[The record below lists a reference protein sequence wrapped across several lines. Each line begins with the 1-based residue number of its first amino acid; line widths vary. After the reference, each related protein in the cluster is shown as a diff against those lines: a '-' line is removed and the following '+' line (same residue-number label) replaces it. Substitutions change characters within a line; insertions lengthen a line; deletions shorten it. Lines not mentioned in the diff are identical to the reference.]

1 MPLASRILG
10 FVPPVSMDT
19 VHSLTFPVCPFRF
32 EMFSRLVVVKM
43 WITFPLTAAN
53 RWPPLLKEHCQ
64 EIQQKSK
71 SERKQWAVQLVV
83 TVKISFSQ
91 RVQAETLCGSGIKR
105 VRLGPR
111 IGWQFRYFHYSCS
124 SYWPRCW
131 HCHAHSSWNCL
142 DQSRALTLSKE
153 EGSEWGSN
161 SWNDCL
167 VPASHLRKSDG
178 LPIDSHCWS
187 SYSLAPPSLQPCL
200 PSCHAESEITSLFQ
214 CFFWFHDHRED

>member
-131 HCHAHSSWNCL
+131 HCHAHHHETAWIRVEHSHCL
-142 DQSRALTLSKE
+142 KKKVQSGEAIPEMTVLFPQVISGNLMGCLLTLTVE
-153 EGSEWGSN
+153 AHIPWLLPVSN
-161 SWNDCL
+161 L
-167 VPASHLRKSDG
+167 AFPAVTLNLR
-178 LPIDSHCWS
+178 
-187 SYSLAPPSLQPCL
+187 
-200 PSCHAESEITSLFQ
+200 
-214 CFFWFHDHRED
+214 